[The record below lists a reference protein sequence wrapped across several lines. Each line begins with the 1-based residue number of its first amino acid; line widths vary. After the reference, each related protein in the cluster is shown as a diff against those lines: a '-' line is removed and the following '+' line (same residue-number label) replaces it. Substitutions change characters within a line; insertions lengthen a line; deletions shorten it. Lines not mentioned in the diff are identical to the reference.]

1 MSTWTSSA
9 ALAGAFALAGCA
21 LSPSGS
27 PPREVVVARG
37 AIAVSAPPGYCVDPA
52 ALRDAEDGSFVLMA
66 SCASLDP
73 RAEGPAALPA
83 ILTVTVSAADPEL
96 EPPRAAE
103 LAQATPVPAI
113 ATVQRGALA
122 LAHFAEG
129 GDSILPGGDPRH
141 WRGATGAGGRV
152 IGLALYAPEGSPL
165 AGEAG
170 GQLVGAAAARIEA
183 RAPRRQSEESEERPR
198 AGLGG
203 ALARLFN

>member
-1 MSTWTSSA
+1 M
-9 ALAGAFALAGCA
+9 
-21 LSPSGS
+21 
-27 PPREVVVARG
+27 ARG
-37 AIAVSAPPGYCVDPA
+37 AIAVAAPPGYCVDPA

-73 RAEGPAALPA
+73 RAGGPAALPA

-113 ATVQRGALA
+113 ATVQRGGLA

-129 GDSILPGGDPRH
+129 GDAILPGGDPRH
-141 WRGATGAGGRV
+141 WRGATASGGRV
-152 IGLALYAPEGSPL
+152 IGLALYAPEGSTL

-183 RAPRRQSEESEERPR
+183 RAPRGQPSESEQRQR
-198 AGLGG
+198 TGLGG